1 MVLATDGVIDNLY
14 DNQIIE
20 HCIMPHLSLNGDLSK
35 PEDAALCISSL
46 AEVFSYDKKSH
57 VPFTD
62 HAIEW
67 KKDKEK
73 YLGGKKDDIT
83 CVVAQVK
90 LHR

>member
-1 MVLATDGVIDNLY
+1 MSSTNRNPKELKEL
-14 DNQIIE
+14 IE
-20 HCIMPHLSLNGDLSK
+20 K
-35 PEDAALCISSL
+35 T
-46 AEVFSYDKKSH
+46 K
-57 VPFTD
+57 TR
-62 HAIEW
+62 AIEW

>member
-1 MVLATDGVIDNLY
+1 MILATDGVIDNLY
-14 DNQIIE
+14 DDQIID
-20 HCIMPHLSLNGDLSK
+20 HCIVPLLSYNGDLPK
-35 PEDAALCISSL
+35 PEDAALCISTL
-46 AEVFSYDKKSH
+46 AEVFSYDEKRH

-83 CVVAQVK
+83 CIVAQVK
-90 LHR
+90 FH